1 MIHNNF
7 KNLMQSNSNSKVNIE
22 ELKEIPK
29 LIEEARQNLRQ
40 ANQNL
45 NQAKQQSA
53 ESAAKLIA
61 VRMEC
66 TEKIY

>member
-40 ANQNL
+40 ANQ
-45 NQAKQQSA
+45 QA
-53 ESAAKLIA
+53 AAKFFA
-61 VRMEC
+61 VRMDC
-66 TEKIY
+66 KEKIY

>member
-1 MIHNNF
+1 MIRNNF

-29 LIEEARQNLRQ
+29 LIEEARQNRKQ

-45 NQAKQQSA
+45 KQAKQQ
-53 ESAAKLIA
+53 
-61 VRMEC
+61 
-66 TEKIY
+66 

>member
-1 MIHNNF
+1 
-7 KNLMQSNSNSKVNIE
+7 MQSNSNSKVNIE

-29 LIEEARQNLRQ
+29 LIEEARQNRKQ

-53 ESAAKLIA
+53 ESAAKFFA

>member
-1 MIHNNF
+1 MIRNNF

-29 LIEEARQNLRQ
+29 LIEEARQNRKQ

-53 ESAAKLIA
+53 EAAAKFFA

>member
-29 LIEEARQNLRQ
+29 LIEEARQNRKQ

-45 NQAKQQSA
+45 KQAKQQ
-53 ESAAKLIA
+53 
-61 VRMEC
+61 
-66 TEKIY
+66 

>member
-1 MIHNNF
+1 
-7 KNLMQSNSNSKVNIE
+7 MQSNSNSKVNIE

-29 LIEEARQNLRQ
+29 LIEEARQNLK
-40 ANQNL
+40 
-45 NQAKQQSA
+45 QAKQQSA
-53 ESAAKLIA
+53 ESAAKFFA